1 VVRNQEGDKDLVGER
16 VMLEQI
22 KTFFG
27 KLRGL
32 HGQRKVIV
40 EEGLLWKCTKCGL
53 IFLNKK
59 EGEKHDSENRC

>member
-1 VVRNQEGDKDLVGER
+1 
-16 VMLEQI
+16 MIEQI

-40 EEGLLWKCTKCGL
+40 EQGLIWRCTKCHH
-53 IFLNKK
+53 IFLTK
-59 EGEKHDSENRC
+59 EEGAKHGSERYC

>member
-1 VVRNQEGDKDLVGER
+1 
-16 VMLEQI
+16 MIEQI

-53 IFLNKK
+53 IFLNKR
-59 EGEKHDSENRC
+59 EGEKHDSENNC